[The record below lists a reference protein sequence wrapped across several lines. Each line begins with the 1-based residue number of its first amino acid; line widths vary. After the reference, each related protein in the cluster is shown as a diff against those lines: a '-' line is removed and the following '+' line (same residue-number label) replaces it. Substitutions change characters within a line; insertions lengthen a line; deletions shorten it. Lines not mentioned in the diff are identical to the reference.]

1 MRIIKEETCAVIID
15 IQEKLF
21 PVMSNCEQLL
31 DRCSILVQG
40 LKILQIPIIVTE
52 QYPKGLG
59 HTVSALHDILPE
71 KTETIEKTSFSCVG
85 SNQFLSKLN
94 WFNKDNV
101 LVFGIESHV
110 CVLQTVIDL
119 IDAGKTP
126 IVIKDCISSR
136 NISDMDI
143 ALLRMQK
150 EGAIIST
157 SESILFELCQKA
169 GTDRFKAISK
179 LVK

>member
-1 MRIIKEETCAVIID
+1 MRILKDETCAVMID
-15 IQEKLF
+15 LQEKLF
-21 PVMSNCEQLL
+21 PVISNNDTLL
-31 DRCSILVQG
+31 SRCSILIEG
-40 LKILQIPIIVTE
+40 LNALQIPLIVTE

-59 HTVSALHDILPE
+59 TTLPAIQKILAKNTDIVE
-71 KTETIEKTSFSCVG
+71 KISFSCIG

-94 WFNKDNV
+94 WLNKDNV

-119 IDAGKTP
+119 IDSGKTP

-136 NISDMDI
+136 NISDMEI
-143 ALLRMQK
+143 ALERMTK

-169 GTDRFKAISK
+169 GTDTFKTISK